1 MKRLLFALLF
11 LFGGVAHEVRHP
23 LQCSAIVSG
32 ARRRS
37 QGARSDDA

>member
-32 ARRRS
+32 GPRRRPS
-37 QGARSDDA
+37 PSSDGD